1 MEHLKGNQLSVLI
14 PTDQQREAIDL
25 WLEKGSLLCHGETGS
40 GKTLIGVEGLRELD
54 KPVNLIIG
62 PLHTYTSWAR
72 TLKNQTGYELRHIN
86 RKNKLGKETE
96 ADILNGVPGH
106 YFVGRELFQ
115 RIEWNPRK
123 IDVVVFDEIHAIS
136 NRKSKT
142 YKASKKMKPVPYKLG
157 LSATPAGNKFEGM
170 YSISKFLFPEE
181 IDNSF
186 WRWVTEWCSTEYD
199 PFAHLRV
206 TGELNPGAFVKSLPA
221 YTFMPSPHQGEVVI
235 KYIDVELTPTQ
246 RKMYKALE
254 EESIAWFEDNPTFV
268 DLPATLY
275 MRLMQS
281 VLAVPK
287 ITTWEE
293 VNENGEVVQR
303 STAEFPQD
311 TKSTKIDVFLDLL
324 KDIPEDEALVCFSHS
339 KIFAELL
346 LFRLQKAGHEA
357 RIFDKN
363 NTKELVE
370 GLGTDYR
377 ILIGTQQSMGEGLD
391 GLQHKSHIDV
401 FFTLS
406 DNMMLNTQA
415 FGRVDR
421 QGQGRAVIR
430 YVIRAL
436 NTVETDKQVPRLLT
450 AEEILEKSYGN
461 HSV

>member
-1 MEHLKGNQLSVLI
+1 
-14 PTDQQREAIDL
+14 
-25 WLEKGSLLCHGETGS
+25 
-40 GKTLIGVEGLRELD
+40 
-54 KPVNLIIG
+54 
-62 PLHTYTSWAR
+62 
-72 TLKNQTGYELRHIN
+72 
-86 RKNKLGKETE
+86 
-96 ADILNGVPGH
+96 
-106 YFVGRELFQ
+106 
-115 RIEWNPRK
+115 
-123 IDVVVFDEIHAIS
+123 
-136 NRKSKT
+136 
-142 YKASKKMKPVPYKLG
+142 
-157 LSATPAGNKFEGM
+157 
-170 YSISKFLFPEE
+170 
-181 IDNSF
+181 
-186 WRWVTEWCSTEYD
+186 
-199 PFAHLRV
+199 
-206 TGELNPGAFVKSLPA
+206 
-221 YTFMPSPHQGEVVI
+221 
-235 KYIDVELTPTQ
+235 
-246 RKMYKALE
+246 
-254 EESIAWFEDNPTFV
+254 SIAWFEDNPTFV

-391 GLQHKSHIDV
+391 GLQHKSHIDE

-461 HSV
+461 HTE